1 MYNCQFW
8 MEGADRRRDTFLKM
22 CGHRQIE
29 TEQMSELGKEKGFYY
44 KMDEELCITLML
56 QYIY

>member
-1 MYNCQFW
+1 